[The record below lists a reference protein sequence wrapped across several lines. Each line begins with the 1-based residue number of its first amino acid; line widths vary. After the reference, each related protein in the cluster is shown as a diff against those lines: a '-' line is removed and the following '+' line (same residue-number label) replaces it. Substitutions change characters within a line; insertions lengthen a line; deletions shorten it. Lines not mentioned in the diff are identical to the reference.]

1 MALRP
6 RTEAQANRVRTPRVT
21 LQARGLQTLRLPKLG
36 ACAGPS
42 SVLLPREEV
51 AMQGR
56 GVTAG
61 AEVHGCLG
69 VTGGL
74 QRKRDVLSA
83 WSGDSVP
90 VGHIS
95 FLRGG
100 RPAE

>member
-6 RTEAQANRVRTPRVT
+6 RTEAQANRVHTPRVT
-21 LQARGLQTLRLPKLG
+21 LQARGLQTLRLLMLG

-61 AEVHGCLG
+61 AEVHRCLG
-69 VTGGL
+69 AVGGL
-74 QRKRDVLSA
+74 QRERE
-83 WSGDSVP
+83 VP
-90 VGHIS
+90 C
-95 FLRGG
+95 
-100 RPAE
+100 A